1 MTSPAKPEPC
11 VLENAHL
18 RVDVAPDRGAS
29 VMRLDYLGNDGV
41 PIPVLRAATT
51 DKTTTNVLPMF
62 MMVPWCNRISGEGL
76 PFEGTV
82 YPLPRL
88 IPEQVQ
94 PIHGTVLHRT
104 WQVREQAPQ
113 RVALTLREDGPP
125 PFNFEAEII
134 YSLDGAT
141 FRADLTVRHRG
152 DAPAPYGAGF
162 HPWLAREPGDRLSFA
177 ASAYVEENEQRLPT
191 GRLVAMAGSAQ
202 DFTTPQPLPDGLI
215 NNTFVGWDGTARL
228 DRSDGLRVTLGG
240 EGVTKNLLHVY
251 SRTLD
256 GGFVCLE
263 PMSHTV
269 DCANHPVEGGAGLTT
284 LAPGEAIAATVTLHT
299 EPRG

>member
-1 MTSPAKPEPC
+1 MTSPAPTEPC
-11 VLENAHL
+11 ILENAQL
-18 RVDVAPDRGAS
+18 RVVVAPDRGAS
-29 VMRLDYLGNDGV
+29 VMRLDYLGEDGV
-41 PIPVLRAATT
+41 ATPVLRTATT
-51 DKTTTNVLPMF
+51 DKTTTNVLAMF
-62 MMVPWCNRISGEGL
+62 MMVPWCNRVSGGL
-76 PFEGTV
+76 PWDGTV
-82 YPLPRL
+82 YPLPHL

-104 WQVREQAPQ
+104 WDVREQSPQ
-113 RVALTLREDGPP
+113 RVALTLREAGPP
-125 PFNFEAEII
+125 PFHFEAEII

-141 FRADLTVRHRG
+141 FRADLTVRHTG

-162 HPWLAREPGDRLSFA
+162 HPWFARQPSDRLSFA
-177 ASAYVEENEQRLPT
+177 ASAYVEDDEQRLPT

-228 DRSDGLRVTLGG
+228 ERSDGLCVTLRS
-240 EGVTKNLLHVY
+240 EGVTKDLLHVY

-269 DCANHPVEGGAGLTT
+269 DCANRPVEGGPGLIT
-284 LAPGEAIAATVTLHT
+284 LAPGETLAAALTLRT